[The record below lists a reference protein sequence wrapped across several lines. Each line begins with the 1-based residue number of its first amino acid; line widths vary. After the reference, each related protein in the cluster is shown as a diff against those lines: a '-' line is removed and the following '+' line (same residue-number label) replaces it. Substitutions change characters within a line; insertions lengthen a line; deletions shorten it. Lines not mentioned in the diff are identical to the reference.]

1 MSQAHVGF
9 FKLFANSKSSCR
21 MLSVQVLQMAAF
33 THTTKEACA
42 ELRISDSTLRRFRAE
57 GIFKPGMHFR
67 SRGDG
72 AIKPALLWDVAAVNQ
87 ALSQRS
93 RRVLAA

>member
-1 MSQAHVGF
+1 
-9 FKLFANSKSSCR
+9 
-21 MLSVQVLQMAAF
+21 MLLVKTLQMAAF
-33 THTTKEACA
+33 THTTRETCA

-87 ALSQRS
+87 ALAQRS
-93 RRVLAA
+93 RRVLR